1 MPINARLSLYAL
13 REPIRGFFKDDDSA
27 NPLSV
32 AQQGSPLKASGDN
45 LTISVIIPVYNG
57 GLNFRK
63 CLVSVKGL
71 NPSPDEVIVVGD
83 GDTDGSSQLAQEFG
97 VTVLRF
103 SSPGGPARA
112 RNFGASRAKEEIVFF
127 VDADVTL
134 PSDAIGRVAKL
145 FQQERDLTALF
156 GSYDD
161 DPGETNF
168 LSQYRNLL
176 HHYVHQN
183 GQEDA
188 STFWGACGAIRRD
201 VFLAMGG
208 FDERYVTPSV
218 EDIELGY
225 RLKRC
230 GYSIRLC
237 RSLQVKHWKRWEL
250 DSMLKADFFQRAL
263 PWTDLILR
271 DRHCINDL
279 NTGMSGRASV
289 ILAFLLLSSV
299 VFSFWQPL
307 AMAVAGVMAL
317 ALLILN
323 TPLYLFFLRK
333 RGVRFVLRVI
343 PWHWLYFFYS
353 GVGFSI
359 GLVRHVFRRATPV
372 WSPLTAAS
380 HARPSST
387 PRSESHK

>member
-1 MPINARLSLYAL
+1 MTSSTHTVASVRQCSTL
-13 REPIRGFFKDDDSA
+13 RT
-27 NPLSV
+27 
-32 AQQGSPLKASGDN
+32 SGDE

-57 GLNFRK
+57 GPNFRK
-63 CLVSVKGL
+63 CLMSVKAL
-71 NPSPDEVIVVGD
+71 LPSPLEVIVVGD
-83 GDTDGSSQLAQEFG
+83 GDTDGSSQLAHEFD
-97 VTVLRF
+97 VNVLRF

-112 RNFGASRAKEEIVFF
+112 RNFGASRAKGEIVFF

-134 PSDAIGRVAKL
+134 PSDAIGRVAKV
-145 FQQERDLTALF
+145 FQHEPDLAALF

-183 GQEDA
+183 GREDA
-188 STFWGACGAIRRD
+188 STFWGACGAIRRE

-208 FDERYVTPSV
+208 FDEMYVTPSI

-225 RLKRC
+225 RLKRA

-237 RSLQVKHWKRWEL
+237 KSLQVKHWKRWEL
-250 DSMLKADFFQRAL
+250 GSMLKADFFQRAL

-271 DRHCINDL
+271 DRNCINDL

-289 ILAFLLLSSV
+289 LLTFGLLCALAVSPWHPPALV
-299 VFSFWQPL
+299 
-307 AMAVAGVMAL
+307 VAGAMAL
-317 ALLILN
+317 ALLVLN
-323 TPLYLFFLRK
+323 SPLYLFFLKK

-353 GVGFSI
+353 GIGFST
-359 GLVRHVFRRATPV
+359 GLVRHLIRRN
-372 WSPLTAAS
+372 AS
-380 HARPSST
+380 M
-387 PRSESHK
+387 

>member
-1 MPINARLSLYAL
+1 MSSPVEPVTSAR
-13 REPIRGFFKDDDSA
+13 
-27 NPLSV
+27 
-32 AQQGSPLKASGDN
+32 QCSPLRASADD

-57 GLNFRK
+57 GPNFRK
-63 CLVSVKGL
+63 CLVSVKAL
-71 NPSPDEVIVVGD
+71 LPSPIEVIVVGD

-112 RNFGASRAKEEIVFF
+112 RNFGASRAKGEIVFF

-134 PSDAIGRVAKL
+134 PSDAIGRVAKV
-145 FQQERDLTALF
+145 FQREPDLAALF

-161 DPGETNF
+161 SPGETNF

-183 GQEDA
+183 GREDA
-188 STFWGACGAIRRD
+188 STFWAACGAIRRE

-208 FDERYVTPSV
+208 FDETYVKPSI

-225 RLKRC
+225 RLKRA

-237 RSLQVKHWKRWEL
+237 KSLQVKHWKRWEL
-250 DSMLKADFFQRAL
+250 GSMLKADFFQRAL

-271 DRHCINDL
+271 HRHCINDL

-289 ILAFLLLSSV
+289 LLTFGLLCLLAVSP
-299 VFSFWQPL
+299 WHAL
-307 AMAVAGVMAL
+307 APVLAGVMAL
-317 ALLILN
+317 GFSQEAGSPFRSAGHPVALALLL
-323 TPLYLFFLRK
+323 L
-333 RGVRFVLRVI
+333 
-343 PWHWLYFFYS
+343 
-353 GVGFSI
+353 
-359 GLVRHVFRRATPV
+359 
-372 WSPLTAAS
+372 
-380 HARPSST
+380 
-387 PRSESHK
+387 

>member
-1 MPINARLSLYAL
+1 MTSPAKPVSITQR
-13 REPIRGFFKDDDSA
+13 
-27 NPLSV
+27 
-32 AQQGSPLKASGDN
+32 GSPLRPLGDD

-57 GLNFRK
+57 GPNFRK
-63 CLVSVKGL
+63 CLASVKAL
-71 NPSPDEVIVVGD
+71 LPPPVEVIVVGD

-103 SSPGGPARA
+103 PSPGGPARA
-112 RNFGASRAKEEIVFF
+112 RNFGASRAKGEIVFF

-134 PSDAIGRVAKL
+134 PSDAIGQVARVIKR
-145 FQQERDLTALF
+145 EPDLAALF

-161 DPGETNF
+161 NPGETNF

-176 HHYVHQN
+176 HHYVHQH
-183 GQEDA
+183 GRQDA
-188 STFWGACGAIRRD
+188 STFWGGCGAIRRD
-201 VFLAMGG
+201 VFHAMGG
-208 FDERYVTPSV
+208 FDETYVKPSV

-225 RLKRC
+225 RLKQA

-237 RSLQVKHWKRWEL
+237 KSLQVRHWKRWEFG
-250 DSMLKADFFQRAL
+250 SMLKADFFQRAL

-289 ILAFLLLSSV
+289 LLTFGLLCPLAVSPWHALA
-299 VFSFWQPL
+299 L
-307 AMAVAGVMAL
+307 AMAGAMAV

-323 TPLYLFFLRK
+323 APLYRFFLRK
-333 RGVRFVLRVI
+333 RGVRFVLQVI

-359 GLVRHVFRRATPV
+359 GLIRHLFRRNASVCAPG
-372 WSPLTAAS
+372 SAAS
-380 HARPSST
+380 DARPHPVS
-387 PRSESHK
+387 RSESHK

>member
-1 MPINARLSLYAL
+1 L
-13 REPIRGFFKDDDSA
+13 R
-27 NPLSV
+27 
-32 AQQGSPLKASGDN
+32 ASGHD

-57 GLNFRK
+57 GPNFRK
-63 CLVSVKGL
+63 CLVSVKAL
-71 NPSPDEVIVVGD
+71 LPSPIEVIVVCD
-83 GDTDGSSQLAQEFG
+83 GDTDGSSQLAQEYG
-97 VTVLRF
+97 VNVLGF

-112 RNFGASRAKEEIVFF
+112 RNFGASRANGDIVFF

-134 PSDAIGRVAKL
+134 PSDAIGRVAMAFKH
-145 FQQERDLTALF
+145 EPDLAALF

-161 DPGETNF
+161 NPGETSF

-183 GQEDA
+183 GREDA

-208 FDERYVTPSV
+208 FDETYVKPSV

-225 RLKRC
+225 RLKRG

-250 DSMLKADFFQRAL
+250 GSMLKADFFQRAL
-263 PWTDLILR
+263 PWTELILR
-271 DRHCINDL
+271 DRNCINDL

-307 AMAVAGVMAL
+307 ALALAGVMAL

-323 TPLYLFFLRK
+323 APLYRFFLRK
-333 RGVRFVLRVI
+333 RGVRFVLRII

-359 GLVRHVFRRATPV
+359 GLVRHLFRRDRPV
-372 WSPLTAAS
+372 WSQLSAAS
-380 HARPSST
+380 HARPRSA

>member
-1 MPINARLSLYAL
+1 MASSTHTVTSVRQCSTL
-13 REPIRGFFKDDDSA
+13 RT
-27 NPLSV
+27 
-32 AQQGSPLKASGDN
+32 SGDE

-57 GLNFRK
+57 GPNFRK
-63 CLVSVKGL
+63 CLMSVKAL
-71 NPSPDEVIVVGD
+71 LPSPLEVIVVGD
-83 GDTDGSSQLAQEFG
+83 GDTDGSSQFAQEFG
-97 VTVLRF
+97 VNVLRF

-112 RNFGASRAKEEIVFF
+112 RNFGASRAKGEIVFF

-134 PSDAIGRVAKL
+134 PSDAIGRVAMAFKH
-145 FQQERDLTALF
+145 EPDLTALF

-183 GQEDA
+183 GREDA
-188 STFWGACGAIRRD
+188 STFWGACGAIRRE
-201 VFLAMGG
+201 VFREMGG
-208 FDERYVTPSV
+208 FDEMYVKPSI

-225 RLKRC
+225 RLKRA

-250 DSMLKADFFQRAL
+250 GSMLKADFFQRAL

-271 DRHCINDL
+271 DRNCINDL

-289 ILAFLLLSSV
+289 LLTFGLLCALAVSPWHPPALV
-299 VFSFWQPL
+299 
-307 AMAVAGVMAL
+307 VAGVMAL
-317 ALLILN
+317 ALLVLN
-323 TPLYLFFLRK
+323 SPLYLFFLKK

-353 GVGFSI
+353 GIGFST
-359 GLVRHVFRRATPV
+359 GLVRHLIRRN
-372 WSPLTAAS
+372 AS
-380 HARPSST
+380 I
-387 PRSESHK
+387 

>member
-1 MPINARLSLYAL
+1 MASSTNTVTSTRQCSSL
-13 REPIRGFFKDDDSA
+13 RTSSDE
-27 NPLSV
+27 
-32 AQQGSPLKASGDN
+32 

-57 GLNFRK
+57 GPNFRK
-63 CLVSVKGL
+63 CLVSVKAL
-71 NPSPDEVIVVGD
+71 LPSPIEVIVVGD
-83 GDTDGSSQLAQEFG
+83 GDTDGSSQLAEEFD

-112 RNFGASRAKEEIVFF
+112 RNFGASRAKGEIVFF

-134 PSDAIGRVAKL
+134 PSDAIGRVAKV
-145 FQQERDLTALF
+145 FQREPDVAALF

-161 DPGETNF
+161 EPGETNF

-183 GQEDA
+183 GREDA
-188 STFWGACGAIRRD
+188 STFWAACGAIRRE

-208 FDERYVTPSV
+208 FDETYVNPSI

-225 RLKRC
+225 RLKRA

-237 RSLQVKHWKRWEL
+237 KSLQVKHWKRWEL
-250 DSMLKADFFQRAL
+250 GSMLKADFFQRAL

-271 DRHCINDL
+271 DRNCINDL

-289 ILAFLLLSSV
+289 SLMFGLLCSLAVSP
-299 VFSFWQPL
+299 WHAL
-307 AMAVAGVMAL
+307 ALALAGVMAL

-323 TPLYLFFLRK
+323 APLYLFFLRK
-333 RGVRFVLRVI
+333 RGVRFVLQVI

-353 GVGFSI
+353 GIGFSI
-359 GLVRHVFRRATPV
+359 GLARHLFRRDPSV
-372 WSPLTAAS
+372 WSGPSAAS
-380 HARPSST
+380 HARPHSA

>member
-1 MPINARLSLYAL
+1 MTSSTHTVASARQCTPL
-13 REPIRGFFKDDDSA
+13 RASDDD
-27 NPLSV
+27 
-32 AQQGSPLKASGDN
+32 

-57 GLNFRK
+57 GPNFRK
-63 CLVSVKGL
+63 CLMSVKAL
-71 NPSPDEVIVVGD
+71 FPSPLEVIVVGD
-83 GDTDGSSQLAQEFG
+83 GDTDGSSQLAEEFG

-112 RNFGASRAKEEIVFF
+112 RNFGASRAKGEIVFF

-134 PSDAIGRVAKL
+134 PTDAIGRVAMAFKN
-145 FQQERDLTALF
+145 EPDLAALF

-183 GQEDA
+183 GREDA
-188 STFWGACGAIRRD
+188 STFWGACGAIRRE

-208 FDERYVTPSV
+208 FDEMYVKPSI

-225 RLKRC
+225 RLKRA

-250 DSMLKADFFQRAL
+250 GSMLKADFFQRAL

-271 DRHCINDL
+271 DRNCINDL

-289 ILAFLLLSSV
+289 LLTFGLLCALAVSPWHPPAL
-299 VFSFWQPL
+299 
-307 AMAVAGVMAL
+307 AVAGVMAL

-323 TPLYLFFLRK
+323 GPLYLFFLRK
-333 RGVRFVLRVI
+333 RGVRFALRVI

-353 GVGFSI
+353 GIGFST
-359 GLVRHVFRRATPV
+359 GLVRHLFGRN
-372 WSPLTAAS
+372 AS
-380 HARPSST
+380 M
-387 PRSESHK
+387 

>member
-1 MPINARLSLYAL
+1 MRTSSPSMVSS
-13 REPIRGFFKDDDSA
+13 P
-27 NPLSV
+27 
-32 AQQGSPLKASGDN
+32 QQCSPVKASGDD

-57 GLNFRK
+57 GPNFRK
-63 CLVSVKGL
+63 CLVSVKAL
-71 NPSPDEVIVVGD
+71 LPSPLEVIVVGD

-97 VTVLRF
+97 VHVLR
-103 SSPGGPARA
+103 SSSRGGPARA
-112 RNFGASRAKEEIVFF
+112 RNLGAGQARGEILFF

-134 PSDAIGRVAKL
+134 PSDAIGQVARV
-145 FQQERDLTALF
+145 FQREPDLAALF

-176 HHYVHQN
+176 HHYVHQH
-183 GQEDA
+183 GREDA
-188 STFWGACGAIRRD
+188 STFWGACGAIRRE

-208 FDERYVTPSV
+208 FDETYVKPCM

-225 RLKRC
+225 RLKRA
-230 GYSIRLC
+230 GYLIRLC
-237 RSLQVKHWKRWEL
+237 KSLQVKHWKRWEL
-250 DSMLKADFFQRAL
+250 GSMLKADLFQRAL

-271 DRHCINDL
+271 DRNFINDL

-289 ILAFLLLSSV
+289 LLTFGLLC
-299 VFSFWQPL
+299 PL
-307 AMAVAGVMAL
+307 AVSPWHPPALVVAGVMAL

-323 TPLYLFFLRK
+323 APLYLFFLRK
-333 RGVRFVLRVI
+333 RGVRFVLQVI

-359 GLVRHVFRRATPV
+359 GLARHLFRRDPSV
-372 WSPLTAAS
+372 WSGPSAAS
-380 HARPSST
+380 HARPHSA